1 MSKYIDRII
10 DEVHDKL
17 DRHFNE
23 YDEKVKFLNE
33 LTEELEYVLEQLK
46 EENDEV

>member
-1 MSKYIDRII
+1 MSKYIDRVI

-17 DRHFNE
+17 DRHHE

-33 LTEELEYVLEQLK
+33 LIEELEYVLEQLK
-46 EENDEV
+46 EEDDEI

>member
-17 DRHFNE
+17 DHHRE
-23 YDEKVKFLNE
+23 YDEKVKFLSE
-33 LTEELEYVLEQLK
+33 LMEELEYVLEQLK
-46 EENDEV
+46 EEDDEV